1 MNKGGIVFLAS
12 LGFLAAS
19 ACSSGNHTPVADG
32 GGVTATCG
40 ANITVE
46 EQSEKDCT
54 TCTTGGSCTRETPLK
69 ACCTYAGQP
78 DVPLTRATGLHR
90 FSAPAQAS
98 TAPDLACLTSP
109 GMLGTPQTVT
119 LTGYVW
125 LFDTGTDS
133 AGVKVQIY
141 TENHP
146 KTPDG
151 TFSSA
156 PVGSYTTTT
165 SDPTYPLADTT
176 WNTNCTAPG
185 CSYRQYTITGIPTE
199 TPLVIET
206 SDAAGGS
213 TWATLY
219 DYNIYFPN
227 MAVENEGGAP
237 TVHYD
242 ATAASSGDPNTV
254 AGSLGYTVTQG
265 VIAGEVHDCWND
277 PDGYVGGVRLAGATV
292 GSSVL
297 PEGNQ
302 IFYSNDTE
310 ATPLLASSATT
321 TTTLGLY
328 GGINYP
334 TGVPIRVT
342 AVGED
347 PANPG
352 KYLMLGTY
360 VVQTFPSAVTAL
372 SLRGRRPW
380 QP

>member
-12 LGFLAAS
+12 IGFLAAS
-19 ACSSGNHTPVADG
+19 ACSSGSHTPVGDAG
-32 GGVTATCG
+32 GPTATCG
-40 ANITVE
+40 STLTVE
-46 EQSEKDCT
+46 DESEKDCT
-54 TCTTGGSCTRETPLK
+54 TCTTGGTCSTQTPIK

-78 DVPLTRATGLHR
+78 TTPLVRTTGEHR
-90 FSAPAQAS
+90 FSAPSGAS
-98 TAPDLACLTSP
+98 GTPDLSCLSSP
-109 GMLGTPQTVT
+109 GTLGTPQTVT

-125 LFDTGTDS
+125 LFDTGSDS
-133 AGVKVQIY
+133 AGVQVQVFA
-141 TENHP
+141 ENHP
-146 KTPDG
+146 DTPDG
-151 TFSSA
+151 TFSST
-156 PVGSYTTTT
+156 PLGTYTTKST
-165 SDPTYPLADTT
+165 DPADPVDTT
-176 WNTNCTAPG
+176 WNSNCPNG
-185 CSYRQYTITGIPTE
+185 CSYRQYTISGIPTE

-206 SDAAGGS
+206 SDATGGA

-227 MAVENEGGAP
+227 MAVENEGGTP

-254 AGSLGYTVTQG
+254 AGSLGYTVTSG
-265 VIAGEVHDCWND
+265 VIAGEVHDCWTD
-277 PDGYVGGVRLAGATV
+277 PDGYVAGIRVSGATV

-302 IFYSNDTE
+302 IFYSNSSE
-310 ATPLLASSATT
+310 SSPLLVQSATST
-321 TTTLGLY
+321 TPLGLY
-328 GGINYP
+328 GGVNYP
-334 TGVPIRVT
+334 TGVPIRIT

-352 KYLMLGTY
+352 KFLMLGTY

-380 QP
+380 QL

>member
-1 MNKGGIVFLAS
+1 MSKGGIVFLAS
-12 LGFLAAS
+12 LGVVAAS
-19 ACSSGNHTPVADG
+19 ACSSGSHTPVGDAG
-32 GGVTATCG
+32 GPTATCG
-40 ANITVE
+40 GSITVE
-46 EQSEKDCT
+46 DESEKDCT
-54 TCTTGGSCTRETPLK
+54 TCTTGGTCSSLTPIK

-78 DVPLTRATGLHR
+78 TTPLVRTTGEHR
-90 FSAPAQAS
+90 FSAPSGAS
-98 TAPDLACLTSP
+98 GTPDLSCLSSP
-109 GMLGTPQTVT
+109 GTLGTPQTVT

-133 AGVKVQIY
+133 AGVQVQVFA
-141 TENHP
+141 ENHP
-146 KTPDG
+146 ETPDG
-151 TFSSA
+151 TFSSTA
-156 PVGSYTTTT
+156 LGTYTTKSTDAADPVPT
-165 SDPTYPLADTT
+165 S
-176 WNTNCTAPG
+176 WNSNCPSG
-185 CSYRQYTITGIPTE
+185 CSYRQYTIPNIPTE

-206 SDAAGGS
+206 SDATGGA

-227 MAVENEGGAP
+227 AAVENEGGAP

-254 AGSLGYTVTQG
+254 AGSLGYTVTSG
-265 VIAGEVHDCWND
+265 VIAGEVHDCWTD
-277 PDGYVGGVRLAGATV
+277 PDGYVAGIRMGGATV

-302 IFYSNDTE
+302 IFYSNSSE
-310 ATPLLASSATT
+310 SSPLLVQSATYT
-321 TTTLGLY
+321 SPLGLY
-328 GGINYP
+328 GGVNYP
-334 TGVPIRVT
+334 TGVPIRIT

-352 KYLMLGTY
+352 KFLMLGTY

-380 QP
+380 QL